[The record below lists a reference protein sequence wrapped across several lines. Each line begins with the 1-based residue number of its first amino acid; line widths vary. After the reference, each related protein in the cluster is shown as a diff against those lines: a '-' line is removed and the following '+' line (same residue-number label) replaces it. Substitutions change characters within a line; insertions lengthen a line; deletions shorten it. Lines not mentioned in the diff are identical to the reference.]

1 MEKRMGDF
9 SSCFRKLGDQPFGYW
24 NVEAALKRFPPETA
38 PHLSMG
44 RVWYCSLTPLKLAEL
59 HHQTSSVDGSDAASG
74 ADKSWV
80 NHVSFLYR
88 RFINA
93 RGFFKGPA
101 RLPIKYRV
109 AICYQ
114 HLY

>member
-44 RVWYCSLTPLKLAEL
+44 RVWCCSSTPLKLMRLSFTARQVL
-59 HHQTSSVDGSDAASG
+59 WTGVTLLLGQTSLG
-74 ADKSWV
+74 
-80 NHVSFLYR
+80 
-88 RFINA
+88 
-93 RGFFKGPA
+93 
-101 RLPIKYRV
+101 
-109 AICYQ
+109 
-114 HLY
+114 